1 MAETTKE
8 SAQWTKSDLV
18 EQWEKVQIK
27 TFTNW
32 VNSHLVKRGTKIDN
46 ISTGFQDGIN
56 LIQLLEVIADE
67 SVGKY
72 EKNPKMR
79 IQKIENIGKGLK
91 FIQNHNVKLANIG
104 PEEICD
110 GNLKMTLGMIWTII
124 LRFAIAGLSEEG
136 LSAKEGLLLW
146 CRRKTE
152 PYSNVDVKDFTLSFQ
167 DGLAFCALI
176 HRHRPDLI
184 DYDKL
189 TAEDKLGNLNL
200 AFDVAKEHLDVARL
214 LDAEDI
220 VNMPRPDERSIMT
233 YVAQL
238 YQVFSSLD
246 KVETA
251 GRRVAKF
258 VQFSKTL
265 EELQHDY
272 ETRTRA
278 LNASVQSKTRSFP
291 GEPLG
296 DNYHEAKDNLGQFN
310 NYKKNERRAWIT
322 EQGDL
327 GTLFGN
333 IQAKLKSLNRPAYV
347 PPAGLTLQDVEHNLD
362 GLLQAERE
370 RRKALNTNLRNI
382 LEAIRK
388 AFAQV
393 ANDLH
398 AQLQAVKS
406 SASDLSGDLQSQLS
420 RYQGLRNDLNG
431 LKSKLPEVQAAE
443 QTSNDANIEDNEY
456 TDHTYDDLQ
465 FEHEQLSKVVNKK
478 IGIVE
483 AQIQAQK
490 ESGSISSEQLQEFKE
505 TFNHFDS
512 NKNGR
517 LTKLEFKSCI
527 SGLGL
532 IELDFEGGNAIF
544 ESIFQRVSDGGD
556 TISFE
561 QFVDYMTSVT
571 VDSVNRDQ
579 IQSSFDTLSGGKG
592 FVTENDLKVGQVS
605 AEQIAYLLQTLPP
618 HPTVAGGYDYKA
630 WLATQF

>member
-1 MAETTKE
+1 V
-8 SAQWTKSDLV
+8 D
-18 EQWEKVQIK
+18 QWEKVQVK

-32 VNSHLVKRGTKIDN
+32 VNSHLVKRGLKIEN
-46 ISTGFQDGIN
+46 IATGFQDGIN
-56 LIQLLEVIADE
+56 LLQLLEVIADE
-67 SVGKY
+67 SAGKY

-91 FIQNHNVKLANIG
+91 FIQNHGVKLANIG

-152 PYSNVDVKDFTLSFQ
+152 PYSNVDVKDFTMSFQ

-189 TAEDKLGNLNL
+189 NADDKLGNLNL

-272 ETRTRA
+272 EERTRK
-278 LNASVQSKTRSFP
+278 LNGSVQQKTQSFP

-296 DNYHEAKDNLGQFN
+296 DDYSQAKSNLAHFN
-310 NYKKNERRAWIT
+310 AYKKNERRAWIT
-322 EQGDL
+322 EQGEL
-327 GTLFGN
+327 VTLFGN
-333 IQAKLKSLNRPAYV
+333 IQAKLKSLARPAYV
-347 PPAGLTLQDVEHNLD
+347 PPQGLSLQDVDHNLD
-362 GLLQAERE
+362 DLLRAERE
-370 RRKALNTNLRNI
+370 RRKALNANLRNI
-382 LEAIRK
+382 LESIRK
-388 AFAQV
+388 AFANV

-398 AQLQAVKS
+398 GQLQAVKS
-406 SASDLSGDLQSQLS
+406 TLSDTSGDLQTQLS
-420 RYQGLRNDLNG
+420 RYETLRGDLQN
-431 LKSKLPEVQAAE
+431 LSNKLPEVEAAE
-443 QTSNDANIEDNEY
+443 RTSNEANIDDNEY

-465 FEHEQLSKVVNKK
+465 FEHEQLSKLVGKRIVF
-478 IGIVE
+478 VE

-490 ESGSISSEQLQEFKE
+490 ETGSVSSEQLQEFKE
-505 TFNHFDS
+505 TFNHFDQ

-527 SGLGL
+527 SGLGVV
-532 IELDFEGGNAIF
+532 ELDFEGGNAVF
-544 ESIFQRVSDGGD
+544 ESIFERVSHGSD
-556 TISFE
+556 TINFD
-561 QFVDYMTSVT
+561 QFVEYMTSIT
-571 VDSVNRDQ
+571 VDTVSKDQ
-579 IQSSFDTLSGGKG
+579 IAASFDTLSGGKG

-605 AEQIAYLLQTLPP
+605 AEQIEYLLKTLPP
-618 HPTVAGGYDYKA
+618 KDGIAGGYDYKA